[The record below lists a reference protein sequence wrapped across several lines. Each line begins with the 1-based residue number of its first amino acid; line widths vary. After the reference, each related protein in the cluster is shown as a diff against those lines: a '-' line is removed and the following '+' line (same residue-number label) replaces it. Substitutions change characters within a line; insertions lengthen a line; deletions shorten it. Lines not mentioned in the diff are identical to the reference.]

1 MAKGSI
7 WIGHFKNLLH
17 RAGVDPTQTYAAMRY
32 FHDSGWIRCYGFD
45 DNKNSRS
52 RSNEHNAGFEMLDPY
67 RSAGFKLATNS
78 PSVMLRKDA
87 KPPDRPVDIHEEAW
101 IDMCD
106 TVFMDMQWLFH
117 MTQAFLN
124 HDGTHLVQYH
134 SNPYLQQETMRFY
147 ATGELKWG
155 LGAPNLISELWRG
168 FLHKHEFRRIRHVL
182 ESKDIWKLSSHNLI
196 VVPGLR
202 KNQKVAGAPDPMPT
216 DQVHTAEIDST
227 GPSESVPS
235 SAQQVIDSQVIL
247 SEVAMHECTVFVS
260 REYSPESVAI
270 SQDTNYAHY
279 IVPVLRHIVSRG
291 SQAVFL
297 DCSEYQTDDD
307 IDTALSMSTVL
318 VLCVSDAHMRS
329 KAGHKHIFGALN
341 KGLHVIAVIL
351 PGYSVWPPSLKN
363 GCWWDFDFNTGAV
376 VQGLSLATLVD
387 LSPSY
392 FRVYFDI
399 LMRLQDAD
407 ADGEIEPHEAE
418 EMWTNLRNGEYDEDD
433 PELHDETTVLSASM
447 QVAQFSMSLPRLLC
461 DSLFFSDAS

>member
-1 MAKGSI
+1 MMNITPDMAKGSI
-7 WIGHFKNLLH
+7 WIGHFKNLLQ

-52 RSNEHNAGFEMLDPY
+52 RSNEYSAGFEMLDPY

-78 PSVMLRKDA
+78 PCVMLRKDA
-87 KPPDRPVDIHEEAW
+87 KPPDRPADIHEEAW

-134 SNPYLQQETMRFY
+134 SNPDLQQEAMRFY

-155 LGAPNLISELWRG
+155 LGTPNLISELWRR
-168 FLHKHEFRRIRHVL
+168 FLNKHEFRRIRHVL

-196 VVPGLR
+196 VVTGLR
-202 KNQKVAGAPDPMPT
+202 KNQKLAGAPDRMPT
-216 DQVHTAEIDST
+216 EEVHTAEMCSA

-235 SAQQVIDSQVIL
+235 SAQYDINSQVIL
-247 SEVAMHECTVFVS
+247 SETATYECTVFVS

-291 SQAVFL
+291 SGAVFL
-297 DCSEYQTDDD
+297 DCSEYQTDDE
-307 IDTALSMSTVL
+307 IDAALSMSTVL

-329 KAGHKHIFGALN
+329 KAGQKHIFGALN

-363 GCWWDFDFNTGAV
+363 GCWWDFDLNTGSV
-376 VQGLSLATLVD
+376 VQSLSLATLVD

-447 QVAQFSMSLPRLLC
+447 QVAQFHLVHTTFALSR
-461 DSLFFSDAS
+461 

>member
-1 MAKGSI
+1 
-7 WIGHFKNLLH
+7 
-17 RAGVDPTQTYAAMRY
+17 
-32 FHDSGWIRCYGFD
+32 
-45 DNKNSRS
+45 
-52 RSNEHNAGFEMLDPY
+52 MLDPY

-87 KPPDRPVDIHEEAW
+87 KPPDRPADIHEEAW